1 MDDVQ
6 KTIFIRRID
15 DMIRTS
21 EELINAVKERLGDDT
36 SDEALALLEDVSD
49 TLGDYNDKLTD
60 TTDWKTKYEELDT
73 SWRQKYRDRF
83 MSGSSQ
89 EDEKEDEPE
98 ENPAPKTFADL
109 FTTT

>member
-1 MDDVQ
+1 
-6 KTIFIRRID
+6 
-15 DMIRTS
+15 MIRTS

-36 SDEALALLEDVSD
+36 SDDALALLEDVSD
-49 TLGDYNDKLTD
+49 TLGDYNAKLTD
-60 TTDWKTKYEELDT
+60 TTDWKSKYEELDT

-98 ENPAPKTFADL
+98 EKPAPKTFADL

>member
-1 MDDVQ
+1 
-6 KTIFIRRID
+6 
-15 DMIRTS
+15 MIKTS

-49 TLGDYNDKLTD
+49 TLGDYNAKLTD

-98 ENPAPKTFADL
+98 EKPAPKTFADL

>member
-1 MDDVQ
+1 
-6 KTIFIRRID
+6 
-15 DMIRTS
+15 MIKTS

-49 TLGDYNDKLTD
+49 TLGDYNAKLTD
-60 TTDWKTKYEELDT
+60 TTDWKAKYEELDT

-98 ENPAPKTFADL
+98 EKPAPKTFADL